1 MIDPEEILKDLDKET
16 PNVSQDDAAVYQGDY
31 FTSNTCEFSYVCEF
45 HSSESKYS
53 LLYHKACLG
62 YSLPNIIVYI
72 LSIPGTRSFM
82 ADKKNLIEDCE
93 GAEMVSCNKDTAG
106 KHRLQKWSRGIF
118 IVATAGGHIEYWQPL
133 YK

>member
-1 MIDPEEILKDLDKET
+1 MPQYIKVIILLQI
-16 PNVSQDDAAVYQGDY
+16 PVNLVM
-31 FTSNTCEFSYVCEF
+31 YVNF
-45 HSSESKYS
+45 IVQRASTV

-62 YSLPNIIVYI
+62 YSLPNIILYI

-82 ADKKNLIEDCE
+82 ADNKNLIEDCE
-93 GAEMVSCNKDTAG
+93 GAEMVSCNKDTVG
-106 KHRLQKWSRGIF
+106 KRRLQKWSRGIF